1 MKLAAMAGVSG
12 RVLMLIHILIGC
24 STIIATTSSM
34 SVHDAMK
41 FDHIVDLDEN
51 FRLLWTVREPDIV
64 FEVQVRTLGYIGF
77 GFSRSDF
84 IYGSDIVVG
93 WVDKHTSFQVSSRNP
108 ELDA

>member
-1 MKLAAMAGVSG
+1 MEVAIMALSC

-24 STIIATTSSM
+24 SIIATTSS
-34 SVHDAMK
+34 SAVHDVK
-41 FDHIVDLDEN
+41 FDHIVELDEN
-51 FRLLWTVREPDIV
+51 FRLLWLVQDPDII
-64 FEVQVRTLGYIGF
+64 FEVQARTLGYIGF

-93 WVDKHTSFQVSSRNP
+93 WVDKHTFFQVSSHT